1 MQRNVIVVMSAAVV
15 ALLLIVWITRDAGS
29 GSSPKGAPAPSA
41 RQELNNKKIDL
52 GSRRAKSRDA
62 AKAKPGNVLV
72 SASWGGGAGA
82 LGRDRPD
89 EASPSGPMSMAV
101 DGRQRMW
108 VLDQVNGRIVR
119 YDRDGSVEATLPIA
133 PETTQDI
140 AVSDDGTVA
149 LLDRYGSEQ
158 VALHDAYGNIVGSLP
173 LAGEGVESAGHVT
186 GIFVDGSDVYAE
198 TEHGPL
204 WRLGSTGGVPAEPRT
219 ELPGRPSK
227 DGTFYVKAGII
238 DAGEGRAYVAVN
250 ERPSEEHRFT
260 RELTMGSSI
269 RQIVLLDTDKEG
281 TIYFGAELVVD
292 EPKTEV
298 MIVCIDSGAGEVQGT
313 VTVPANDMP
322 EESFKDFVVLADG
335 GVIYALRTESGV
347 EYKTADCSD

>member
-1 MQRNVIVVMSAAVV
+1 MYRNVIVLMSAAVV
-15 ALLLIVWITRDAGS
+15 AVLLIVWITRDTGS
-29 GSSPKGAPAPSA
+29 VSTPPAAPAVSA
-41 RQELNNKKIDL
+41 KRDAQSKTIDV
-52 GSRRAKSRDA
+52 GARRAKSREA
-62 AKAKPGNVLV
+62 AKAKPGSVVV

-89 EASPSGPMSMAV
+89 EASPSGPMSLTV

-140 AVSDDGTVA
+140 AVSEDGTVA

-158 VALHDAYGNIVGSLP
+158 VALHDAYGNTVGALP
-173 LAGEGVESAGHVT
+173 LAGEGVESPGHVT
-186 GIFVDGSDVYAE
+186 GIFVDGTDVYAE

-204 WRLGSTGGVPAEPRT
+204 WKIGSTTGVPAEPRT

-227 DGTFYVKAGII
+227 DGTFYVKAGIT
-238 DAGEGRAYVAVN
+238 DASEGRAYVVVN
-250 ERPSEEHRFT
+250 DRPSEEHRFT
-260 RELTMGSSI
+260 RELTMGSAI
-269 RQIVLLDTDKEG
+269 QAIVLLDTDKEG

-292 EPKTEV
+292 EPETEV
-298 MIVCIDSGAGEVQGT
+298 LIVCIDSGAGEVQGT

-322 EESFKDFVVLADG
+322 EESFKDYVVQADG

-347 EYKTADCSD
+347 EYKVADCSE